1 MALKRSAQA
10 GRKCTVN
17 KGSEVR
23 EQRPTNGLPLDQV
36 LLSSLSRPSS
46 KNVEYRSQ
54 ITGSEKTKQ
63 NVEVEPLNIMLLY
76 QCINVCSET
85 DCGSS
90 SDLSKIRASFLIIRL

>member
-46 KNVEYRSQ
+46 CIPSKNVESRSQ
-54 ITGSEKTKQ
+54 ITGSEKTKK

-76 QCINVCSET
+76 QCMQ
-85 DCGSS
+85 
-90 SDLSKIRASFLIIRL
+90 

>member
-46 KNVEYRSQ
+46 CIPSKNVEYRSQ

-76 QCINVCSET
+76 QCME
-85 DCGSS
+85 
-90 SDLSKIRASFLIIRL
+90 